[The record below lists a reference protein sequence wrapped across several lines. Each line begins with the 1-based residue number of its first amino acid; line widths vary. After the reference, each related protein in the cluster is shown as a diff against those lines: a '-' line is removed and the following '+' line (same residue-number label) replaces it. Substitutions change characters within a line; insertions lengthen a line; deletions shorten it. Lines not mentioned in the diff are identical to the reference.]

1 MAKGKLRKNRI
12 AGIALIAFTL
22 YVVVSLAFINHD
34 IKAKQEESAQLQAEI
49 DEKSIM
55 NEEIQDRIEKG
66 IDAEYIIK
74 IAREQ
79 LNFVFPDER
88 VYRDMN

>member
-1 MAKGKLRKNRI
+1 MAKVRLRKNRI
-12 AGIALIAFTL
+12 AGLALIAFTL
-22 YVVVSLAFINHD
+22 YVFISLAFINHD
-34 IKAKQEESAQLQAEI
+34 IKAKQEESTQLEAAIE
-49 DEKSIM
+49 EKSIM
-55 NEEIQDRIEKG
+55 NQEIQDRIEKG

-79 LNFVFPDER
+79 LNFVFPNER